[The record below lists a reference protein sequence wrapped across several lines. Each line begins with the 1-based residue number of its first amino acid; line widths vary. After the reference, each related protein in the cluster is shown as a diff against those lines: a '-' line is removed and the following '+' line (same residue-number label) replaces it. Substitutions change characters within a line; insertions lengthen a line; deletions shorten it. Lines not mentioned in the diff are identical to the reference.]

1 MSASASLKDD
11 FFGGVPP
18 QLSGFVCVFHPAAQV
33 RAPSTPTT
41 LLSIYIDLWLVGKDE
56 NEAGIG
62 PFLLKRRILIR
73 HVSYLHV
80 HPIRTLVFLV
90 LLSQCTY

>member
-1 MSASASLKDD
+1 MMSASASLKDD

-41 LLSIYIDLWLVGKDE
+41 LLSIYIDL
-56 NEAGIG
+56 
-62 PFLLKRRILIR
+62 
-73 HVSYLHV
+73 
-80 HPIRTLVFLV
+80 
-90 LLSQCTY
+90 